1 MDLLC
6 LDLLNTMP
14 PTPKPANSDP
24 LLDTAWRGRWAKK
37 RNLPL
42 RVLSQD
48 GTPAA
53 LIQLRSELHGLIDKL
68 IVGERLAETDEQ
80 LLNRYLQQS
89 PQIRL
94 VARDDDHY
102 QVKAL
107 PIEQDLHWLLAEIVA
122 SFVELLNAPGRIKIC
137 ANPDC
142 QWLFY
147 DESRGGT
154 RRWCDDSCGNLMKVR
169 RFRERHRNE
178 EK

>member
-6 LDLLNTMP
+6 LDLLNTMS
-14 PTPKPANSDP
+14 PTVRLADRDP
-24 LLDTAWRGRWAKK
+24 LLGEVWQGRWAKK

-42 RVLSQD
+42 QLLRQD
-48 GTPAA
+48 DTPAA
-53 LIQLRSELHGLIDKL
+53 LIQLRSELHGLINKL

-80 LLNRYLQQS
+80 LLNRYLRQS

-94 VARDDDHY
+94 ITRDDDHY

-107 PIEQDLHWLLAEIVA
+107 PIGQDLHWLLAEIVA
-122 SFVELLNAPGRIKIC
+122 SFVELLNVPGRIKIC

-169 RFRERHRNE
+169 RFRERRRNE
-178 EK
+178 EQ